1 MRLGYLSSLDMEV
14 GGVSIAH
21 FKIGSWMRAFV
32 MYASGMVRQK
42 IASVQQ
48 VLVGEERMSF
58 I

>member
-21 FKIGSWMRAFV
+21 LIGSWMRAFV